1 MLQKGDYVNY
11 RTWGICRIDGMKFMQ
26 PDSNRNGG
34 YYFVL
39 SPVFQKNSTVYVPA
53 DSAPLN
59 GMRPILSPEQIDDI
73 ISSVKGRQLPWIA
86 DRKQRL
92 AHFQKILYNR
102 DEGDLILL
110 VSRMR
115 MKAADGALTGADVKI
130 MKEAQSIIEQ
140 EFSFAL
146 KLNAD
151 DIGEYIRRRLQEPCR
166 QDAGA

>member
-11 RTWGICRIDGMKFMQ
+11 RTWGICKIDDMKFMQ
-26 PDSNRNGG
+26 TDSNKDGG

-53 DSAPLN
+53 DSAPSN
-59 GMRPILSPEQIDDI
+59 GMRPILSSEQIGDV
-73 ISSVKGRQLPWIA
+73 ISSVKDRQMPWIA

-92 AHFQKILYNR
+92 AHFQKILCNR
-102 DEGDLILL
+102 DEGELILL

-130 MKEAQSIIEQ
+130 MKEAESIIEQ